1 MFQIL
6 IEEMKE
12 INKMVNNKRFLLLIQ
27 YNKKEMFKISSL
39 NFIFNEILL
48 FKYEI
53 SNIHIFNNFDFK
65 IL

>member
-1 MFQIL
+1 
-6 IEEMKE
+6 
-12 INKMVNNKRFLLLIQ
+12 
-27 YNKKEMFKISSL
+27 MFKISSL

-53 SNIHIFNNFDFK
+53 SILHNFNNFDFT